1 MLRNF
6 ALSHLVM
13 SLGAWTAIDNALET
27 IEQFSSGTTFQKA
40 LGELG

>member
-27 IEQFSSGTTFQKA
+27 IEQFSSGTMLRKA